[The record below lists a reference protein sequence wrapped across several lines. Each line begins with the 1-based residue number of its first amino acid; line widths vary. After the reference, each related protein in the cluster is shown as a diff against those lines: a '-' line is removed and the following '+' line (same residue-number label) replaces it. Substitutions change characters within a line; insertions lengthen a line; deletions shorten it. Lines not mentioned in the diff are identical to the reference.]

1 MSAVPTKKEKVY
13 ERIRRAIITGEL
25 KPGEILNEAE
35 IAAQFET
42 GKTPTREALLLLT
55 HESLL
60 DSLPRV
66 GYIVSKPSMQEVLE
80 TFHLRII
87 LEVESIGL
95 AIGRLSPEDIRRLQ
109 ENNEEEEK
117 LTASTISSDKS
128 AASALNRDFH
138 LTLARLSGN
147 SRLATLIQ
155 QLLDDMERMLVNDPY
170 LTDPSQHKKI
180 LDALLSQDKEQAQEA
195 MHLHI
200 IETRNRIV
208 NRLSGEGNLDTK
220 KSFVKMHIGA
230 TLP

>member
-1 MSAVPTKKEKVY
+1 MSAAPTKKEQVY

-35 IAAQFET
+35 IATQFES

-55 HESLL
+55 HEGFL

-66 GYIVSKPSMQEVLE
+66 GYIVSKPTMQDILE

-87 LEVESIGL
+87 LEVEAIGL
-95 AIGRLSPEDIRRLQ
+95 AVGRLSPEDIRRLQ

-117 LTASTISSDKS
+117 LTASTIPIDKS

-147 SRLATLIQ
+147 GRLATLIQ
-155 QLLDDMERMLVNDPY
+155 QLVDDMERMLVNDPY

-180 LDALLSQDKEQAQEA
+180 LDALLTQDKKQAQEA

-200 IETRNRIV
+200 EETRNRIV
-208 NRLSGEGNLDTK
+208 NRLSG
-220 KSFVKMHIGA
+220 
-230 TLP
+230 

>member
-1 MSAVPTKKEKVY
+1 MSPGPTKKEQVY

-35 IAAQFET
+35 IAAQFES

-55 HESLL
+55 HEGFL

-66 GYIVSKPSMQEVLE
+66 GYIVSKPTMQDILE

-87 LEVESIGL
+87 LEVEAIGL
-95 AIGRLSPEDIRRLQ
+95 AVGRLSPEDIRRLQ

-117 LTASTISSDKS
+117 LTASTIPTAKS

-147 SRLATLIQ
+147 GRLATLIQ
-155 QLLDDMERMLVNDPY
+155 QLVDDMERMLVNDPY

-180 LDALLSQDKEQAQEA
+180 LDALLTQDKKQAQEA

-200 IETRNRIV
+200 KETRNRIV
-208 NRLSGEGNLDTK
+208 NRLSG
-220 KSFVKMHIGA
+220 
-230 TLP
+230 